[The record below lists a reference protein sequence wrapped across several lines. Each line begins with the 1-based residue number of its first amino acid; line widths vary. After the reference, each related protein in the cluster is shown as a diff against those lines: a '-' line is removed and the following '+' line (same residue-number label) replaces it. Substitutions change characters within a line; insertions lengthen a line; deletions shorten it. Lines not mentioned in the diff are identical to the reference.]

1 MNASSSTP
9 EFKIVKLDEIYA
21 GAELVLSL
29 FDVGDIGGN
38 GSITFTNAFAGTN
51 CDAAVRN
58 LTGTCVVAAYKPDHQ
73 YPGGLNCSECGI
85 DISNKRSKKRYNG
98 QWLDFEF
105 SIPLNYTRSGP
116 ACWAKV
122 KLSLNS
128 GNPVDTTT
136 WAANINGTRRTWNR
150 SHLVGIGIA
159 LDD

>member
-51 CDAAVRN
+51 CDAEVRN
-58 LTGTCVVAAYKPDHQ
+58 LTGTCVVAAYKPVHQ
-73 YPGGLNCSECGI
+73 YPGGLNSSDCGI
-85 DISNKRSKKRYNG
+85 DISNKRYNG
-98 QWLDFEF
+98 QWLDFKF
-105 SIPLNYTRSGP
+105 NIPPDYTCSGQ

-122 KLSLNS
+122 KLTLNS
-128 GNPVDTTT
+128 SNPVDTTT
-136 WAANINGTRRTWNR
+136 WAAAINGTTV
-150 SHLVGIGIA
+150 HLEP
-159 LDD
+159 